1 MGWGLQVKPIIIGLT
16 MRLNLLFRKST
27 DSARVFFFSLSL
39 SLYGKVKTIIL
50 IEIFC
55 ICEEGESVKCCIWC
69 ISHKL
74 IHLII
79 EISFFSFH
87 PFPEK
92 VISLSLDSGP

>member
-1 MGWGLQVKPIIIGLT
+1 MGECQAVQTNKQWVGV
-16 MRLNLLFRKST
+16 
-27 DSARVFFFSLSL
+27 

-55 ICEEGESVKCCIWC
+55 ICGEGGSVKCCIWC

-74 IHLII
+74 IHFII
-79 EISFFSFH
+79 DISFFAFH

-92 VISLSLDSGP
+92 VMSLSLDSGP